1 MSTILDFVLFRTDY
15 LWLQFDAYAKAL
27 LQRSFF
33 ILIRVRGKSTV
44 EEINFEDY
52 KNILNGYSKHS
63 GI

>member
-1 MSTILDFVLFRTDY
+1 
-15 LWLQFDAYAKAL
+15 LQFDAYAKAL